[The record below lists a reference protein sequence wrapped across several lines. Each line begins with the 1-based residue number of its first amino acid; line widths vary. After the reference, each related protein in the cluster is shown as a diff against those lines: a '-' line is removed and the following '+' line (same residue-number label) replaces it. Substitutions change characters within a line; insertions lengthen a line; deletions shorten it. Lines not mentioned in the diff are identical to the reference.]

1 MIDCVVTDLN
11 DTDQHSAVSVLPLS
25 PSNPNLE
32 LESFLP
38 PPYSHQNEHL
48 LLSAH
53 LFRLLLFRWRSSRRS
68 GIFPFILNHS
78 VHSTTGPY
86 FGAFIWLVSSFS
98 FSNVGFNL
106 FASLRIWLLAYPL
119 CPLEITLFPN
129 SLRLLLQISLSSR
142 WHCDFKIFPY
152 FRTSYSSHEVI
163 FFCQRFVDVCRV
175 WVNEVYPSKS
185 FFRVFQ
191 CRCDLY
197 LHRLCIQTNKQTN
210 KQVKIK

>member
-1 MIDCVVTDLN
+1 MTISKCVVTDLN
-11 DTDQHSAVSVLPLS
+11 DTDQHSAASVLPLS
-25 PSNPNLE
+25 PSKPNLE

-86 FGAFIWLVSSFS
+86 FGAFIWLVSPFS
-98 FSNVGFNL
+98 FSNVGFNS

-142 WHCDFKIFPY
+142 WHCDFKIFHI
-152 FRTSYSSHEVI
+152 FERVI
-163 FFCQRFVDVCRV
+163 LRMKWFFCQRFVDVCRV
-175 WVNEVYPSKS
+175 WVNEKCPSKS
-185 FFRVFQ
+185 LSGCSNAGAICTCIVSVF
-191 CRCDLY
+191 
-197 LHRLCIQTNKQTN
+197 KQTN
-210 KQVKIK
+210 N